1 MMESLAE
8 AGSCSKY
15 DSRGVLWTGE
25 YGMFTKKS
33 CSLTPGPLYAGSLV
47 EIVQEAFWFCDETL
61 GDFDSPEPDRSGCTD
76 PWIDNLNDN
85 TLSNLSAGEIYV
97 LESDDLEFESSALGV
112 LGGSLLKLNFGEI
125 YNLEEGDATTDATI
139 DMDTTTD
146 ADTTTVTDTTTGSS
160 PATTTTGSST
170 TTTTTN
176 ITLISTTTKTTT
188 STTTTSTTTT
198 VKPTT
203 TTRNTTTTT
212 TPTTTTTTT
221 TTTTAGICSEN
232 DSRGEVW
239 NAPYNEFACKNC
251 SSSQQKAD
259 SCEAFW
265 FCDGTLGRFNTS
277 QPDRSGCTDPWIDD
291 IDEDMLN
298 SSTAFNLSETINNG
312 LNDTDSPPL
321 AGTILKLGELL
332 PKVLEL
338 RRTENSSDN
347 VDFTQNLVYSIN
359 EIFSTSVGWT
369 EISDLEIKSKTLT
382 YYLQALDYTGYLYAI
397 KNNNCCDCS
406 SEKEFEFSK
415 IHLTSRRVDNS
426 DDIKNAKECFNFD
439 SDSICMSRK
448 EKVSFFM
455 RTYLNYR
462 NFRSNMRP

>member
-85 TLSNLSAGEIYV
+85 TLSNLSAGENVIV
-97 LESDDLEFESSALGV
+97 SDNLEFESSALGV

-170 TTTTTN
+170 TTTTTA
-176 ITLISTTTKTTT
+176 TAA
-188 STTTTSTTTT
+188 
-198 VKPTT
+198 TT

-239 NAPYNEFACKNC
+239 IAPYNEFACKNC

>member
-1 MMESLAE
+1 MFYGLGSMGSLP
-8 AGSCSKY
+8 KN
-15 DSRGVLWTGE
+15 
-25 YGMFTKKS
+25 

-47 EIVQEAFWFCDETL
+47 EIVQEAFWFCDKTL
-61 GDFDSPEPDRSGCTD
+61 GDFDSPEPDRSGCTG
-76 PWIDNLNDN
+76 PWVDTLNDN
-85 TLSNLSAGEIYV
+85 MLSCLSTGEISVKIYDGFDN
-97 LESDDLEFESSALGV
+97 SPALGV
-112 LGGSLLKLNFGEI
+112 LGGSLLKLNFGVI
-125 YNLEEGDATTDATI
+125 YNLEEEDATTDATI

-188 STTTTSTTTT
+188 STTTT

-239 NAPYNEFACKNC
+239 IAPYNEFACKNC